1 VTGPSVAV
9 IGGGLSGLASA
20 LFVRDD
26 SRFGEVV
33 VFEGTSVLG
42 GVIRSHVEDGFLFE
56 EGAESI
62 SRVRPAAVALC
73 NRLGVALMPAR
84 ISPAATQVVIDGEL
98 VALPSG
104 LEIMAASS
112 YWPLVAS
119 PLLKWAD
126 RWDVANEES
135 QARGGVPADV
145 TARLS
150 QLFAAPVGGMG
161 AIVQALTEELADVE
175 IRTDSPV
182 NVLRPEEGA
191 WLVGA
196 AGSDVRRFDAVV
208 LALPLPAAAVLTA
221 QSDPGLGAELG
232 EVRSHSVVSV
242 NLAWRREDVPE
253 HLHECPGFLVPEREG
268 RLISYCAFSSAS
280 WRGRADD
287 QHITLRVL
295 ARGDGGLLALPD
307 DEIYGRLWDELTSL
321 LGITAEPR
329 LRHLVRHPWAL
340 PDFDIQH
347 APRLG
352 RIEDRLVRLRGLA
365 VGGSLWRGPGMSNVI
380 ESAARAVR
388 KITGDL
394 EPWPDPM

>member
-1 VTGPSVAV
+1 MTAPSVAI

-26 SRFGEVV
+26 RRFGEVAI
-33 VFEGTSVLG
+33 FEGTSAVG

-56 EGAESI
+56 EGAESM

-73 NRLGVALMPAR
+73 NRLGVPLMPAR
-84 ISPAATQVVIDGEL
+84 ISPSATQVVIDGKL

-126 RWDVANEES
+126 RWDEAQGE
-135 QARGGVPADV
+135 AAADPVPSDV

-161 AIVQALTEELADVE
+161 AVVDALQEELTDVS
-175 IRTDSPV
+175 IRTDAPV
-182 NVLRPEEGA
+182 SLLRPEDGK

-196 AGSDVRRFDAVV
+196 AGIVPSHYDAVIV
-208 LALPLPAAAVLTA
+208 ALPVPAAAVLSA
-221 QSDPGLGAELG
+221 QVDPGLAAELG

-242 NLAWRREDVPE
+242 NVAWRREDVPE

-268 RLISYCAFSSAS
+268 KLISYCAFSSSA
-280 WRGRADD
+280 WRGRSDSA
-287 QHITLRVL
+287 HITLRVL
-295 ARGDGGLLALPD
+295 ARGDGSLLALPD
-307 DEIYGRLWDELTSL
+307 EELFGAIWAELQDL

-365 VGGSLWRGPGMSNVI
+365 LGGSLWRGPGMSNVI
-380 ESAARAVR
+380 ESATRAVR

-394 EPWPDPM
+394 EPWPDPV

>member
-1 VTGPSVAV
+1 MTAPSVAI
-9 IGGGLSGLASA
+9 IGGGLSGLAAA

-26 SRFGEVV
+26 RRFGEVV
-33 VFEGTSVLG
+33 LLEGGTAVG
-42 GVIRSHVEDGFLFE
+42 GVIRSHVQDGFLFE
-56 EGAESI
+56 EGAESM

-73 NRLGVALMPAR
+73 NRLGVPLMPAR
-84 ISPAATQVVIDGEL
+84 ISPTATQVVIDGEL

-126 RWDVANEES
+126 RFDHGEPEEGGAERVAS
-135 QARGGVPADV
+135 DV

-161 AIVQALTEELADVE
+161 AVVDALAEELSDIEV
-175 IRTDSPV
+175 RTDAPV
-182 NVLRPEEGA
+182 SLLRRDGTR

-196 AGSDVRRFDAVV
+196 AGLVPALYDSVI
-208 LALPLPAAAVLTA
+208 LALPVPAAAVLVTHV
-221 QSDPGLGAELG
+221 DPGLAAELG

-242 NLAWRREDVPE
+242 NLAWRKEEVPE
-253 HLHECPGFLVPEREG
+253 HLHDCPGFLVPEREG
-268 RLISYCAFSSAS
+268 KLISYCAFSSAS
-280 WRGRADD
+280 WRGRSD
-287 QHITLRVL
+287 QSHITLRVL
-295 ARGDGGLLALPD
+295 ARGDGKLLAKSD
-307 DEIYGRLWDELTSL
+307 DELFAEIWAELEGL
-321 LGITAEPR
+321 LGIEAPPL

-340 PDFDIQH
+340 PDFDIEH

-365 VGGSLWRGPGMSNVI
+365 LAGSVWRGPGMSNVI
-380 ESAARAVR
+380 ESAVRAVR

-394 EPWPDPM
+394 EPWPDPV